1 MISGAEGRG
10 RLAGETR
17 VAPPL
22 VAQMLSSIV
31 IYSTIVY
38 YTVVRRRRKLMQ
50 TQNVSLLYLLLLRGK
65 TTFSLVNKFSMPDK
79 PHLFI
84 IYFNYD
90 N

>member
-10 RLAGETR
+10 RLGGETR

-31 IYSTIVY
+31 Y
-38 YTVVRRRRKLMQ
+38 YTLVRRRRKLMQ

-65 TTFSLVNKFSMPDK
+65 TTFSLVKKFSMPDK